1 MGLPDSVPV
10 STPYVPP
17 VQEETP
23 AQDETKEQTYTVV
36 PGDSLSKIAL
46 QFGTTVNDIK
56 ELNNL
61 TSDMIYV
68 GQTLLIPGDEP
79 TNNDVLVP
87 EPPAEEVVAPVE
99 GGEADDLE
107 ATPSP
112 GDVVENNEPT
122 EGPTDVEIVNE
133 TYIVSPGDSLSVI
146 AKKFNTSVQAIK
158 IANNLTGDTIY
169 IGQKLSIPKE
179 NADKSEQQQAPS
191 TYTVVTGDSLSAIA
205 KKFNTTVNAI
215 KSANNLTRDMIY
227 IGQKLTIPGEA
238 KEAVQQ
244 TFINHTVV
252 SGDTLSG
259 IAKRYNTSVNQ
270 IKQANN
276 LKSDLIRIGQ
286 VLKIPR

>member
-1 MGLPDSVPV
+1 MNR
-10 STPYVPP
+10 
-17 VQEETP
+17 Q
-23 AQDETKEQTYTVV
+23 
-36 PGDSLSKIAL
+36 I
-46 QFGTTVNDIK
+46 TTFQCRNR
-56 ELNNL
+56 
-61 TSDMIYV
+61 
-68 GQTLLIPGDEP
+68 Q
-79 TNNDVLVP
+79 
-87 EPPAEEVVAPVE
+87 EVVAPVE

-112 GDVVENNEPT
+112 GEVVENNEPT
-122 EGPTDVEIVNE
+122 EGQTDVEIVNE